1 MNNYIIWNVAY
12 DEHIDYLF
20 IIFGRKFT
28 NIHSMCEK
36 IWEKNAIEIMII
48 IVENIIH

>member
-36 IWEKNAIEIMII
+36 NMGKKCN
-48 IVENIIH
+48 